1 MDKLLSTI
9 TQMVLYF
16 GLTHPCPYCRYH
28 FMARVSRNDQHWQ
41 QLGDINEV
49 KRDGSSTS
57 ESAVYPLEYL
67 FLGGLNGP
75 DLEDKLSSITDG
87 KSLMLFFWKM
97 HNAVSSSVS
106 LSMTCKTQ
114 ELADEASYACTPA
127 PDSSLV
133 WTGSDRPEE
142 RMTSRLLGRT
152 WPTSNRF
159 MFWLNSTD
167 TYTEVRN
174 QMEDAHVELN
184 QLDRELGTSL
194 REDYWTEGADKE
206 QNMDSALAVMDA
218 IAKLDESIL
227 ESKVLYTEYANA
239 AIYRAVMHLKR
250 AWKPLNHLMFLF
262 HYLMATSPSCPM
274 RAWLTMILQTT
285 LKTTLMMI
293 SR

>member
-49 KRDGSSTS
+49 TRDGSSTS

-206 QNMDSALAVMDA
+206 QNMDAAQAVMDA

-227 ESKVLYTEYANA
+227 ESNVLYTEYANA
-239 AIYRAVMHLKR
+239 ANL
-250 AWKPLNHLMFLF
+250 
-262 HYLMATSPSCPM
+262 PSCDAFEESMDAFEPLDVPLPLFDGNFPFLPDACM
-274 RAWLTMILQTT
+274 ANHDPANDVEDHTCDD
-285 LKTTLMMI
+285 K
-293 SR
+293 